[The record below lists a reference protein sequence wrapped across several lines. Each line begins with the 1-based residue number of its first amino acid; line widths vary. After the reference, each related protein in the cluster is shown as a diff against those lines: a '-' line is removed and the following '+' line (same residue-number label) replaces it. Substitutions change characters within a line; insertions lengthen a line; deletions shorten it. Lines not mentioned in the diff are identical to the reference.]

1 MASRAQ
7 ITEILPETLPGDFVE
22 WDVVSP
28 STQPVPS
35 VGSEPGPGVGVVSKP
50 ATQPPQAHPAG
61 VAPGNM
67 PHGAALSVS
76 ALENTVGVSTLRQA
90 QSLNAALPSSRDI
103 RLQEAVPAIH
113 QPRFSAPR
121 VNDTRT
127 ATTTAEFHDLL
138 FHSLRASA
146 VGRTRP
152 SKKKWPIVAGASATL
167 LLILG
172 AAIIIPAFNR
182 DRVTSVK
189 PADPPAPTMATIQQ
203 PEDAAATHARSKLR
217 VPASTAAATT
227 AREAQIN
234 SEAARRPVQKNAGPS
249 PDQAQMMH
257 DQLHTPARLQMKP
270 TFAEQTPL
278 PPDGFAASDI
288 ARLDNSNAIGAVF
301 GSPKQPKVQIASQ
314 QAIKVT
320 SGVALALLTQKTQ
333 PIYPPI
339 AKSARVSGTIVL
351 TATISKTGR
360 VENLSVVSGPP
371 MLRGSA
377 VDAVRTWRF
386 KPYMLYN
393 QPTAIETTINITFS
407 LN

>member
-7 ITEILPETLPGDFVE
+7 ITEILPETLPADFVE

-28 STQPVPS
+28 STQS
-35 VGSEPGPGVGVVSKP
+35 VQSISSEPGSGIGVVSKP
-50 ATQPPQAHPAG
+50 ATQAPQAHPAG

-76 ALENTVGVSTLRQA
+76 ALENKGGASALHRA
-90 QSLNAALPSSRDI
+90 QSLNAALLSSRDI

-113 QPRFSAPR
+113 EPRFSAPP
-121 VNDTRT
+121 VNGTRA

-138 FHSLRASA
+138 YQSLPANA
-146 VGRTRP
+146 VERTRP
-152 SKKKWPIVAGASATL
+152 SKKKWPIVDGASAAL

-203 PEDAAATHARSKLR
+203 PEDAVPTHARSKLR

-234 SEAARRPVQKNAGPS
+234 SEARRPVHKNARPS
-249 PDQAQMMH
+249 QDQAQMMH

-270 TFAEQTPL
+270 TSAEQTPL
-278 PPDGFAASDI
+278 SPGGFAASDV
-288 ARLDNSNAIGAVF
+288 AGLDNDNAIGAVF
-301 GSPKQPKVQIASQ
+301 ASPRQPKVQIASQ
-314 QAIKVT
+314 QTLKVT
-320 SGVALALLTQKTQ
+320 PGVALALLTQKTL
-333 PIYPPI
+333 PIYPSI
-339 AKSARVSGTIVL
+339 AKSVRVSGTVVL

-360 VENLSVVSGPP
+360 VENLSVVSGPL
-371 MLRGSA
+371 MLRSSA

-386 KPYMLYN
+386 KPYMLDK
-393 QPTAIETTINITFS
+393 QPTAIETTINLNFS